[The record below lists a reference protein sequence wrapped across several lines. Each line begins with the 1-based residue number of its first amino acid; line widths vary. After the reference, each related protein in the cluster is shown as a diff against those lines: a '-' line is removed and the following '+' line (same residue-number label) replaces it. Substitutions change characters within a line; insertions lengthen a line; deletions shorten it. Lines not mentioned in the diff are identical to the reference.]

1 MYIFVDSV
9 NFFFWQTAYIIYNIG
24 NQFYTARL
32 ATVYGRNERKK
43 AIEKRIGSTGME
55 AGNFVVKGPI

>member
-1 MYIFVDSV
+1 MKSPF
-9 NFFFWQTAYIIYNIG
+9 G
-24 NQFYTARL
+24 YTARL

-55 AGNFVVKGPI
+55 AGNFVVKGLI